1 MFRVDSRS
9 EIHIPPFPG
18 DEDQKVQQF
27 HIVEQCFNVPL
38 WHIQVLPKAIG
49 EDDFQ
54 RWNCYLAARASDA
67 LGILR
72 GQCWERTK
80 LHVVL
85 PQYLTRTASIAMARC
100 SALWECRV
108 NGQSNSVALMFDTNL
123 GSFVDPEFEL
133 LETAS
138 VQRTAVRWMDSEI
151 VGMDL
156 RAPGDGDG
164 RDAFFEPL
172 EAQAGVV
179 KKP

>member
-27 HIVEQCFNVPL
+27 HIVEQYFNVPL
-38 WHIQVLPKAIG
+38 WHIQVLPKAIR

-67 LGILR
+67 LGILI
-72 GQCWERTK
+72 GQCWERAR

-85 PQYLTRTASIAMARC
+85 PQYLTRTDSIAMARC
-100 SALWECRV
+100 SALWECSV
-108 NGQSNSVALMFDTNL
+108 GQSSSVALMFDTNL
-123 GSFVDPEFEL
+123 GSFVAPDFEL
-133 LETAS
+133 LETAG

-151 VGMDL
+151 VGRDL
-156 RAPGDGDG
+156 RAPGDDD
-164 RDAFFEPL
+164 RRNAIFDPL
-172 EAQAGVV
+172 EAVAGPVE
-179 KKP
+179 KP